1 MTRALYETPENTR
14 EESKFCDD
22 LAQRWGVTMRKL
34 APQYSIDRLC
44 FRDGEDAVAA
54 LEVKCL
60 NKPSSK
66 CAHYGDSYMNVE
78 KYLAL
83 QNFAAIGLPSIYAV
97 RLSDGDF
104 FYKVTTGEYCTV
116 RLVGRSDRD
125 DPLDIK
131 PVVRL
136 AWDKFKRISGP
147 LERQLEAQH
156 KESS

>member
-1 MTRALYETPENTR
+1 MARALYETPENMK
-14 EESKFCDD
+14 EESRFCDD
-22 LAQRWGVTMRKL
+22 LAKIWDVTMQKL

-44 FRDGEDAVAA
+44 FRGGEDAVAA

-66 CAHYGDSYMNVE
+66 CVHYGDSYLNVE

-83 QNFAAIGLPSIYAV
+83 QSFSAIGLASIYAV
-97 RLSDGDF
+97 RLLDGDF
-104 FYKVTTGEYCTV
+104 FYRIIAGEHCTV

-136 AWDKFKRISGP
+136 SWDKFKRIEYRI
-147 LERQLEAQH
+147 ERRQEQQ
-156 KESS
+156 